1 MSELPGIDQPALVP
15 WLQSNVDGLRGAL
28 KFELIAGG
36 RSNLTYRVTDD
47 RGREVV
53 LRRPPVSDVL
63 ATAHDMG
70 REHRVMAALA
80 PTPVPVPEML
90 TFCDDPEVTG
100 APFYVM
106 DFVDGAI
113 VRGRA
118 EADAFPADA
127 RAAIGPRMIEVLSAL
142 HAVEPSEVGLG
153 DLGRP
158 DGYLDRQLRR
168 WSKQVEQSKTRDL
181 PLLEDVHRRLAAAV
195 PPQAETRIVH
205 GDYRLD
211 NLVAGPDGEV
221 RAVLDWELCT
231 LGDPLADLGL
241 LMVYWSDPEDPW
253 AALGADAAT
262 LAPGFSSRADLRQAY
277 EHSTGRDLSQ
287 LGFYV
292 AFGYWKLACILEGV
306 LSRWRHGAMGDDLR
320 SAADDFEE
328 GVERLAEAAHRA
340 AAELGI

>member
-1 MSELPGIDQPALVP
+1 MP
-15 WLQSNVDGLRGAL
+15 WLQSNVDGLSGEL
-28 KFELIAGG
+28 GFELIAGG
-36 RSNLTYRVTDD
+36 RSNLTYKVTDTA
-47 RGREVV
+47 GRQVV

-63 ATAHDMG
+63 ATAHDMS

-80 PTPVPVPEML
+80 PTPVPVPKML
-90 TFCDDPEVTG
+90 AFCDDVDVTG

-118 EADAFPADA
+118 EAEAFPEPA
-127 RAAIGPRMIEVLSAL
+127 RRAIGPRMIEVLAAL
-142 HAVEPSEVGLG
+142 HAVDPSDVGLG

-181 PLLEDVHRRLAAAV
+181 PLLDDVHRRLAAAV

-205 GDYRLD
+205 GDFRLD
-211 NLVAGPDGEV
+211 NLVAGPDGTV

-241 LMVYWSDPEDPW
+241 LMVYWSDPGDQW
-253 AALGADAAT
+253 SALGGDAAT
-262 LAPGFSSRADLRQAY
+262 LAPGFSSRADLKAAY
-277 EHSTGRDLSQ
+277 EDSTGRDLSQ

-306 LSRWRHGAMGDDLR
+306 LSRWRHGAMGEELR
-320 SAADDFEE
+320 NAADDFEKA
-328 GVERLAEAAHRA
+328 VELLGEAADRA

>member
-1 MSELPGIDQPALVP
+1 MSELPGIDVARLVP
-15 WLQSNVDGLRGAL
+15 WLQSNVDGLTGDL
-28 KFELIAGG
+28 DFELIAGG
-36 RSNLTYRVTDD
+36 RSNLTYRVSDSA
-47 RGREVV
+47 GRQVV

-63 ATAHDMG
+63 ATAHDMS

-80 PTPVPVPEML
+80 PTPVPVPTML
-90 TFCDDPEVTG
+90 AFCDDPEITG

-106 DFVDGAI
+106 EFVDGAI
-113 VRGRA
+113 VRGRDQA
-118 EADAFPADA
+118 EALSTSA
-127 RAAIGPRMIEVLSAL
+127 RRAIGSRMIEVLSAL
-142 HAVEPSEVGLG
+142 HAVDPPQVGLG

-158 DGYLDRQLRR
+158 DGYLERQLRR

-181 PLLEDVHRRLAAAV
+181 PVIEDVHRRLSAAV
-195 PPQAETRIVH
+195 PPQTETRIVH
-205 GDYRLD
+205 GDFRLD

-241 LMVYWSDPEDPW
+241 LMVYWSEPDDAW
-253 AALGADAAT
+253 AALGQGAAT
-262 LAPGFSSRADLRQAY
+262 AAPGFSSRAELKQAY
-277 EHSTGRDLSQ
+277 ATSTGRDLSQ

-306 LSRWRHGAMGDDLR
+306 LSRWRHGAMGEELR
-320 SAADDFEE
+320 NAADEFEQ
-328 GVERLAEAAHRA
+328 GVERLAEAADRA